1 MLREDYRKAHKMG
14 TAQYKKSI
22 SRGEDPYPIVL
33 DEMLEN
39 EKTQGESKL
48 GVQEIPVG
56 LIVGTKTKG
65 RQNSFSKEFFPLLE
79 EESEFA
85 AKWMNLLKSQME
97 EGFRDPITV
106 YEYRNRFY
114 VLEGNKRV
122 SITRYLKMPS
132 ILANVTRILPKKE
145 NTAEY
150 RNYSEFLR
158 FYGKTGM
165 YDILFSR
172 PGSYERLNREVGKSE
187 EDPWSTEDIRDLKSV
202 FYQFSRIYSEISGEQ
217 SPEVVG
223 DAFLR
228 ALTIFPY
235 EEMRSQS
242 TKELD
247 KEVKT
252 IQKELEPDALQ
263 KRSVH
268 VMEPEEKTSNPATLI
283 SKVLPTTKKVLKAAF
298 LYDRNTKDSEWTY
311 SHELGREYVQSHMG
325 DGVHTISY
333 QDINTEQLAEERI
346 EALIEEGYQVIFT
359 TSPRLMKASLKYA
372 VRCPEVHFLNCS
384 LDFPY
389 KTVRTYYARLYEAR
403 FLLGLIAGVM
413 CQGETIG
420 YEADYPIYGTT
431 ANINAFAIGVQMVCP
446 QAKIRLH
453 WSSVRDGEQQPEMD
467 ERIVIVRNSMSN
479 RGYDRPYGLF
489 LRQDSGWSELATAE
503 IHWGKFYRN
512 ILESIN
518 EGTWKKMEKASQPVN
533 YWWGF
538 SADVLDLI
546 CAPDLPEGTKKLA
559 EEFVH
564 FLASGEYHPFRGV
577 LTDQHGARHGNKDE
591 VPDSQEIAT
600 MDWLLENVEGEIP
613 PKSKLSDPAQEL
625 VSLQG
630 ILEETP

>member
-1 MLREDYRKAHKMG
+1 MLREDYRKAHKTGSM
-14 TAQYKKSI
+14 QYKKAV
-22 SRGEDPYPIVL
+22 SRGEDPYPPVL
-33 DEMLEN
+33 DEMLEG
-39 EKTQGESKL
+39 EKTAGESKL
-48 GVQEIPVG
+48 GVQEIPVS
-56 LIVGTKTKG
+56 LIVGTKNKG
-65 RQNSFSKEFFPLLE
+65 RQNSFSRDFFPLLE
-79 EESEFA
+79 EETEFA
-85 AKWMNLLKSQME
+85 AKWMNLLKIQME
-97 EGFRDPITV
+97 EGFRDPIAV

-122 SITRYLKMPS
+122 SITKYMGMPS
-132 ILANVTRILPKKE
+132 ILASVTRILPEKE
-145 NTAEY
+145 NTVEY
-150 RNYSEFLR
+150 RNYLEFLR
-158 FYGKTGM
+158 YYGQTGM

-172 PGSYERLNREVGKSE
+172 PGSYEQLCREVGKTLDGS
-187 EDPWSTEDIRDLKSV
+187 WSTEEIQDLKSV

-217 SPEVVG
+217 DPETVG

-228 ALTIFPY
+228 YLTIFPY
-235 EEMRSQS
+235 EQIRSQS

-252 IQKELEPDALQ
+252 IQKELEPGTLQ

-268 VMEPEEKTSNPATLI
+268 VMEPEEKTSTPAALL
-283 SKVLPTTKKVLKAAF
+283 SKVIPTTKKALKAAF
-298 LYDRNTKDSEWTY
+298 LYDRNAEDSEWTY
-311 SHELGREYVQSHMG
+311 SHEIGRKYVQSHMG
-325 DGVHTISY
+325 DAVQTASF
-333 QDINTEQLAEERI
+333 QDVNTEKLAEERI
-346 EALIEEGYQVIFT
+346 EALIKEGYQVIFT
-359 TSPRLMKASLKYA
+359 TSPRLMKPALKFA
-372 VRCPEVHFLNCS
+372 VRYPEVHFLNCS

-403 FLLGLIAGVM
+403 FLLGLIAGIM
-413 CQGETIG
+413 CRGETIG

-431 ANINAFAIGVQMVCP
+431 ANINAFALGVQMVCP
-446 QAKIRLH
+446 QAKVRLH
-453 WSSVRDGEQQPEMD
+453 WSSVRDGEEQPEMD
-467 ERIVIVRNSMSN
+467 ERIVIVRNAMST

-489 LRQDSGWSELATAE
+489 LRQEAGWSELATAE

-518 EGTWKKMEKASQPVN
+518 EGTWKKLEKTSQAVN

-564 FLASGEYHPFRGV
+564 FLTWGVYHPFRGV
-577 LTDQHGARHGNKDE
+577 LVDQNGVCHGNKDQI
-591 VPDSQEIAT
+591 PDAQEIAT

-613 PKSKLSDPAQEL
+613 VKSKLSDPAQEL